1 MSSHLKGAYSAVG
14 LDLCGLPQPVSPFVS
29 CVCEVQMRSTLSN
42 DRVCVGMRLLLLPLG
57 LGSEGEEAGMEDE
70 RKFRRGGEG
79 RGWRQH
85 LTYSKVRGGSG
96 TLLLKTAKVLLPTRK
111 QSSVACPAH
120 AYYTSWGRGLF
131 SCPLQ
136 REEVRQGKCSDLT
149 GNPVQ

>member
-1 MSSHLKGAYSAVG
+1 
-14 LDLCGLPQPVSPFVS
+14 
-29 CVCEVQMRSTLSN
+29 
-42 DRVCVGMRLLLLPLG
+42 
-57 LGSEGEEAGMEDE
+57 MEDE

-96 TLLLKTAKVLLPTRK
+96 TLLLKTEKVLLLTRK